1 MSPEL
6 EAALREM
13 GVREPLPLP
22 AQTDRVIPPH
32 HPDLAAWIKRPT
44 STVPF

>member
-22 AQTDRVIPPH
+22 PQTDRVIPPH
-32 HPDLAAWIKRPT
+32 HPDLAAWIKRP
-44 STVPF
+44 VGECPV